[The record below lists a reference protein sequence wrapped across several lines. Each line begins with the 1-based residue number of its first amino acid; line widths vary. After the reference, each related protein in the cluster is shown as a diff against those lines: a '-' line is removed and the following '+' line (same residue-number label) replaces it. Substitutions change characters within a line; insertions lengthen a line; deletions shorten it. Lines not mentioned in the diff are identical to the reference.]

1 MFEKS
6 IISKFSYYFVIILAI
21 FFIFLI
27 EKNIF
32 IFFNNEKKINSYKI
46 LLEDKNKIKHKLEKK
61 ISSFANSEVYKEL
74 ILKEKLFLKD
84 ENDKL
89 IFYKLDE

>member
-6 IISKFSYYFVIILAI
+6 KISKFSYYFVIILAI
-21 FFIFLI
+21 FFIFFS

-46 LLEDKNKIKHKLEKK
+46 LLEDKNKIKYKLEKK
-61 ISSFANSEVYKEL
+61 IRSFANSEVYKEL